1 MAYQQMA
8 KLYLRGSLCNQT
20 LKGLSPAQR
29 HEIEEIVDMVMR
41 DPDLQHCKIEF
52 CNALARTIR
61 NDYTDRAAGEQDY
74 MVAIMKAAV
83 AAKHG
88 YAGNPPS
95 DTAISDPIQRKKW
108 FQTFAFNYL
117 RQILRENKL
126 PTQSTRHKV
135 TVPAD
140 QAVLHLVGEA
150 IRETIDQQHDH
161 RHKRT
166 LKSLYSGIEII
177 ETKDSYL
184 LRFDHWSFPI
194 ELVNKIQ
201 ELSTQYLNHNVTIQQ
216 VVDGIQVKRK
226 SEKLPLITLTKKEVS
241 LIRVV
246 SFDAESQDKE
256 INHRDQLEQSVVASK
271 RQPEGGE
278 AMEYSDTITT
288 LREQLPDDAK
298 PVFDIYNEDTRPM
311 EFIEQFGDGRP
322 RICHIAQ
329 FLGMSPREV
338 KRLLSTIR
346 HHCLYL
352 GVGT

>member
-1 MAYQQMA
+1 MA

-20 LKGLSPAQR
+20 LKGLSSTELG
-29 HEIEEIVDMVMR
+29 EIEKIVDMVMI
-41 DPDLQHCKIEF
+41 DPNLQQCRVEF
-52 CNALARTIR
+52 CNVLARTIR
-61 NDYTDRAAGEQDY
+61 NDYTNREAGEQEY
-74 MVAIMKAAV
+74 MLAIMKAAV

-95 DTAISDPIQRKKW
+95 DTAITDPIQRKKW

-126 PTQSTRHKV
+126 PTQSTKHKV

-150 IRETIDQQHDH
+150 IRETINQQHDH

-166 LKSLYSGIEII
+166 LKSLYSSVEVI
-177 ETKDSYL
+177 ETADGYL

-194 ELVNKIQ
+194 GLVHMIR
-201 ELSTQYLNHNVTIQQ
+201 ELSAQYLKHNVAIRQ
-216 VVDGIQVKRK
+216 VVDGIQIKRT
-226 SEKLPLITLTKKEVS
+226 SEKIPLITLIKKYES

-246 SFDAESQDKE
+246 SFDSESQDKE
-256 INHRDQLEQSVVASK
+256 VNYRDQLEQSVIAAK
-271 RQPEGGE
+271 RRPEGGE
-278 AMEYSDTITT
+278 SMEASDTITT
-288 LREQLPDDAK
+288 LRDRLPDDAK
-298 PVFDIYNEDTRPM
+298 PVFDIYNEDTRPI
-311 EFIEQFGDGRP
+311 EYIEQFGDGRP

-329 FLGMSPREV
+329 FLNLSPREV
-338 KRLLSTIR
+338 KRLLSIIR